1 MILRARREQY
11 IVTGFPMTN
20 TLFAIVSLRLGCMY
34 LLVRLYQDETYTY
47 RDSLNDCYCLV
58 MTLSQQRNLLDRLWL
73 VGEVL
78 LIGTQAFTLQLCR

>member
-1 MILRARREQY
+1 
-11 IVTGFPMTN
+11 MTN
-20 TLFAIVSLRLGCMY
+20 VLGATVSLKLGCMY
-34 LLVRLYQDETYTY
+34 LLVPLYQDEIYTY

-58 MTLSQQRNLLDRLWL
+58 MPLSQQRNLLDGLWL